1 VSAATFPS
9 RVSVVYIA
17 TGGNYPDALAAG
29 PATGLRGGPVLLV
42 ATDEIPAATAA
53 ELRRLKPSQI
63 VVAGGASVVSNA
75 VLSRLKAYAG
85 TVTRQA
91 GTDRYTTAVA
101 ISLANHSRSVV
112 PVVYLATARGFPD
125 ALAAAPVAGR
135 DRGPVLLVGPT
146 SLPASVAAELRRLSP
161 NRIVVVG
168 GRATI
173 SDAVIRDALAAVG
186 R

>member
-1 VSAATFPS
+1 
-9 RVSVVYIA
+9 
-17 TGGNYPDALAAG
+17 
-29 PATGLRGGPVLLV
+29 LV
-42 ATDEIPAATAA
+42 ATNEIPAATAA
-53 ELRRLKPSQI
+53 ELRRLKPSRI

-161 NRIVVVG
+161 NRIVIVG